1 MARETFVELQTNI
14 SWCKTAAKQLLFGR
28 NAQKGAV

>member
-14 SWCKTAAKQLLFGR
+14 SWCKTALKQLLFGR
-28 NAQKGAV
+28 NAKGAV